1 MLNKSCVL
9 FYTDMPSQES
19 GTDQFMSS
27 LHRGLLG
34 LLLGIVGLFASQMA
48 GGLLVGDYLIG
59 IIGVIVTLG
68 IGYWIVWLFFEGLR
82 ER

>member
-1 MLNKSCVL
+1 
-9 FYTDMPSQES
+9 
-19 GTDQFMSS
+19 
-27 LHRGLLG
+27 
-34 LLLGIVGLFASQMA
+34 MA